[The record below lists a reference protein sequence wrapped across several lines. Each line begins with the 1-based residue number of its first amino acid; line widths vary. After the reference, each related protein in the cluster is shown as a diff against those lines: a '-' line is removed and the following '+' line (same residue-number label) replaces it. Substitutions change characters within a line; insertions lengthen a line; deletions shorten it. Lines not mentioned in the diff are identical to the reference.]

1 MIDRKPTL
9 IHHFFNVA
17 VAELIVAIPADAQD
31 DDGGLVVPPLERRF
45 MLLQEYD
52 SRRVIDE
59 PKQDNSSKAI
69 LATEPFLPL
78 HNNVCNRAAHS
89 G

>member
-1 MIDRKPTL
+1 L
-9 IHHFFNVA
+9 IA
-17 VAELIVAIPADAQD
+17 AIPADSQE

-69 LATEPFLPL
+69 LATEPNLLSFRDQWCVAGGLAVEGHKWFQCREPAL
-78 HNNVCNRAAHS
+78 R
-89 G
+89 GG